1 MLVITLHVLDTGPL
15 LCLGSSE
22 PLRESYDT
30 FMLKHG
36 RVVGAVYSELQR
48 HQALDVTKWGSDMEG
63 RKVKRDAAQGVLRHY
78 SDSLLGSS
86 KLVMDS
92 AVNPPLL
99 DLITQALKRASEAKA
114 RHYGSSSVPSNEGEA
129 HSIYAILTTFK
140 GAACFVSNDNGAR
153 TLAQRFSINAYTLV
167 DLFRYICFK
176 NKVDA
181 REKKRIFRALV
192 ACSRKLDIGDVIVNV
207 SDLDISN
214 VRI

>member
-1 MLVITLHVLDTGPL
+1 MLDITLHVLDTGPL
-15 LCLGSSE
+15 LCLGSSQ

-36 RVVGAVYSELQR
+36 RVVAAVCSELQR
-48 HQALDVTKWGSDMEG
+48 QQALDVTKWGGDLEA
-63 RKVKRDAAQGVLRHY
+63 RKARRDAARGALRHY

-86 KLVMDS
+86 KLVAVS
-92 AVNPPLL
+92 AVDPSLL
-99 DLITQALKRASEAKA
+99 DAITQELKCDSEAKA
-114 RHYGSSSVPSNEGEA
+114 RHYGNSSIPSNEGEA
-129 HSIYAILTTFK
+129 HSIYAILTTIE

-153 TLAQRFSINAYTLV
+153 MLARRHAIKAYTLV

-181 REKKRIFRALV
+181 REKKKMFRALV
-192 ACSRKLDIGDVIVNV
+192 TCSRKLDIGDVIVNV

-214 VRI
+214 VPI